1 MTNQQPEK
9 LCNTFINAIMER
21 CAKELGITVD
31 ALRFAYINNEEVR
44 KDLDGVFDRHIKT
57 LGEAA

>member
-1 MTNQQPEK
+1 
-9 LCNTFINAIMER
+9 MER

-44 KDLDGVFDRHIKT
+44 KDLDGIFDRHIKT

>member
-1 MTNQQPEK
+1 MTNQQTEK
-9 LCNTFINAIMER
+9 LFNTFINAIMER

-31 ALRFAYINNEEVR
+31 ALRFAYVNNEEVR
-44 KDLDGVFDRHIKT
+44 KDLDGIFDRHIKS